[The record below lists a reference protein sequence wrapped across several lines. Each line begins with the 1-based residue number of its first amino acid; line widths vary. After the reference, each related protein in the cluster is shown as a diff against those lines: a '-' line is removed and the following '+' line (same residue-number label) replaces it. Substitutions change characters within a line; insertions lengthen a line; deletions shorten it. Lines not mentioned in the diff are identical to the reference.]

1 MVKTSDYG
9 GRMGSDR
16 PTPRSRRDADAV
28 RAAARLAK
36 VAGTALGGAEL
47 TLPQY
52 RVLVFL
58 DRGDRPASQVAAL
71 LDVTPST
78 VTSVVDGLTARGLV
92 ERRADPGDRRRVVL
106 SLTPAGSLQL
116 RLGDE
121 LVGERLGR
129 LLDRLGADDAETVR
143 SGLELLNRAME
154 EYLAEKFGDP
164 AVGP

>member
-1 MVKTSDYG
+1 MARD
-9 GRMGSDR
+9 GSAR
-16 PTPRSRRDADAV
+16 GTRRDADAV

-58 DRGDRPASQVAAL
+58 DRGDRPASQVAGL

-92 ERRADPGDRRRVVL
+92 ERRADPDDRRRVVL
-106 SLTPAGSLQL
+106 SLTAEGARHLQ
-116 RLGDE
+116 RGDD

-129 LLDRLGADDAETVR
+129 LLDRLGPADAETVR
-143 SGLELLNRAME
+143 SGLELLNHAME

-164 AVGP
+164 AVQR

>member
-1 MVKTSDYG
+1 MATEHQ
-9 GRMGSDR
+9 
-16 PTPRSRRDADAV
+16 RRNADAV

-36 VAGTALGGAEL
+36 VAATALAEDDL
-47 TLPQY
+47 SLAQY

-106 SLTPAGSLQL
+106 SLTPAGSRQL